1 MISDY
6 SVVES
11 SPVDISSTADSSSS
25 LSRYDNDE
33 LTTDEMLHS
42 IEYHTRMTSQGISH
56 IFAISI
62 FLLGAA
68 AAWVVIKRWYFGG
81 V

>member
-1 MISDY
+1 MNDY
-6 SVVES
+6 SVSES
-11 SPVDISSTADSSSS
+11 TPVDISSISDSSSL
-25 LSRYDNDE
+25 LSPYDNDDM
-33 LTTDEMLHS
+33 TTDEMMHS

-68 AAWVVIKRWYFGG
+68 AAWVIIKRWYFGG